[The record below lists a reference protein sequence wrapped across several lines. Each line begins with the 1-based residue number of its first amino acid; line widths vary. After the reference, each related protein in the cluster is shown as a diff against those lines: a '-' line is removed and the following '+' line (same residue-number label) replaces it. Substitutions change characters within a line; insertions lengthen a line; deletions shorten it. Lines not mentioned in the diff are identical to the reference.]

1 MLLEYGAKNYFCFK
15 EWVSISFKLNNNC
28 PIEISQGEDFSTI
41 LGVKGANGSGKTNAL
56 KALSFMSEFCSDSW
70 GTKPDD
76 PIAFDTYFNNPD
88 PTEFYAE
95 FRLGAVS
102 YRYELKLTK
111 QQVLREAL
119 YRTERRET
127 LIIERIGN
135 KLRKCIEEF
144 SELKIIKLRD
154 NASLIS
160 TANQYDIKKT
170 AEIYSFFSRML
181 ANVYFLGMHDQ
192 APDLANIS
200 EFYSKHQ
207 DYFDFVKELIIAF
220 DPGIKDIVLHELT
233 KEDGSIKYTP
243 FFSYDIDQEKKFLT
257 FYTQSSG
264 TKSLYL
270 QLGRYKYALD
280 SGAVMIL
287 DEFDINLHPLILP
300 RLLDFFTDH
309 SKNQNRAQLIFTTHN
324 TEVLEYLGRYRTYL
338 VNKDNNESYAYR
350 LDEIPGDILRN
361 DRPIS
366 PLYISGKIGGVP
378 KF

>member
-28 PIEISQGEDFSTI
+28 PHEVSQGEDYATI

-56 KALSFMSEFCSDSW
+56 KALSFISEFCSESW

-76 PIAFDTYFNNPD
+76 SIAIDTYFNNPE
-88 PTEFYAE
+88 PAEFYAE
-95 FRLGAVS
+95 FRLGALT

-111 QQVLREAL
+111 HQVIREAL
-119 YRTERRET
+119 YRTDRRET

-135 KLRKCIEEF
+135 KLKKCIDEF
-144 SELKIIKLRD
+144 SELNIIKLRD
-154 NASLIS
+154 NASFIS

-170 AEIYSFFSRML
+170 AEIYRFFSLMM
-181 ANVYFLGMHDQ
+181 ANVYFLGMHDHS
-192 APDLANIS
+192 PDLSRIS
-200 EFYSKHQ
+200 EFYFKHG
-207 DYFDFVKELIIAF
+207 DYFDFVKELIITF
-220 DPGIKDIVLHELT
+220 DPGIKDIVLHELPQD
-233 KEDGSIKYTP
+233 DGSTKYTP
-243 FFSYDIDQEKKFLT
+243 IFSYDINQENKILT

-270 QLGRYKYALD
+270 QLGRYKYAID
-280 SGAVMIL
+280 SGAIMIL

-300 RLLDFFTDH
+300 RLLNFFTDPT
-309 SKNQNRAQLIFTTHN
+309 KNKNSAQLIFTTHN

-338 VNKDNNESYAYR
+338 VNKENNESYAYR

-378 KF
+378 KL